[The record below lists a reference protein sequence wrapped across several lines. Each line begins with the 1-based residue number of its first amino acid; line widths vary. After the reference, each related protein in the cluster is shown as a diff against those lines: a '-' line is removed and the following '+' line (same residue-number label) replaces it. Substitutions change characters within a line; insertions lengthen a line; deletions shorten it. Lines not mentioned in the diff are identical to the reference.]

1 MNRLLS
7 AVMKLCIN
15 IQFILNTG
23 EVSVQSLWHAH
34 MYSIKYHD
42 WNHIIV
48 RKFFQVDIR
57 KIKFFYMEDNGGSAV
72 VSAVHPEIKTAL
84 RKVILH
90 LDKAYGIKAQKVTI
104 SGVDQ
109 YQLPVC
115 LRKPEVY
122 CDYPSM

>member
-1 MNRLLS
+1 
-7 AVMKLCIN
+7 MKL
-15 IQFILNTG
+15 FIDIPFLPNTG
-23 EVSVQSLWHAH
+23 QVSVHSLWHFH
-34 MYSIKYHD
+34 MHSIKYHD

-48 RKFFQVDIR
+48 CKFFQVDIH
-57 KIKFFYMEDNGGSAV
+57 KIKFFYMEDDGGSAV

-90 LDKAYGIKAQKVTI
+90 LDKAYGIKAQKVII

-109 YQLPVC
+109 YTLPVC

-122 CDYPSM
+122 CDYPSMWFSIT

>member
-1 MNRLLS
+1 
-7 AVMKLCIN
+7 MKLCID

-23 EVSVQSLWHAH
+23 QVSIHSLWHAH
-34 MYSIKYHD
+34 MHSIKYHD

-48 RKFFQVDIR
+48 CKFFQVDIR
-57 KIKFFYMEDNGGSAV
+57 KIKFFYMEDDGGSAV

-90 LDKAYGIKAQKVTI
+90 LDKAYGIKAQKVII

-115 LRKPEVY
+115 LGKPEVY
-122 CDYPSM
+122 CDYPSMWFFIT